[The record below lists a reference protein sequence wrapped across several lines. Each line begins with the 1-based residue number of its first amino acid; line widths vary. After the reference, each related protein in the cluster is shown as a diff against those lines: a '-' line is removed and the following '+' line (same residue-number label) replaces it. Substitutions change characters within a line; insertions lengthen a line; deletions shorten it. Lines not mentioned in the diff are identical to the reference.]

1 MGNSSSSPKAE
12 PTNIHLRLLVDG
24 DSLVFQGQFIRQGA
38 KGGQKAIN
46 ELHLALQ
53 NIFTLLRHEMGG
65 AHILVQRGKIKV
77 QYPDGATTTQHLTR
91 LVADTRVLL
100 NVDYG
105 LDLHGIVDRERAD
118 EWKNVARF
126 IEGLKANKAVSL
138 QETYGAG
145 QGPILIAK
153 LPERDTY
160 GTKVIGTED
169 VEHCLSACQE
179 QVLSL
184 SEFAPFLLA
193 QGRSGIILK
202 GTTAPIPEARRMGIT
217 VICMPDLFVSDPAVS
232 HLRSMKSAPSSPTKK
247 KHVRR

>member
-12 PTNIHLRLLVDG
+12 PTNIHLKLLVDG

-105 LDLHGIVDRERAD
+105 LDLHGIVDRERKPMAQ
-118 EWKNVARF
+118 V
-126 IEGLKANKAVSL
+126 KAQYVM
-138 QETYGAG
+138 
-145 QGPILIAK
+145 IAK

-169 VEHCLSACQE
+169 VEHCLSACQD
-179 QVLSL
+179 
-184 SEFAPFLLA
+184 LLA

-202 GTTAPIPEARRMGIT
+202 GTTAPVPEAKRMGIT
-217 VICMPDLFVSDPAVS
+217 VICLPDLFVSDPAVS